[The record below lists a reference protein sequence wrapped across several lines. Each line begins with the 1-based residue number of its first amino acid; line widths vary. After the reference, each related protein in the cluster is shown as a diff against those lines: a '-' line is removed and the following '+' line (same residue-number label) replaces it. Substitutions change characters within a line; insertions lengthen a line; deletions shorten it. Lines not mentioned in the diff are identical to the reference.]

1 MFVMIKGLEVFILYL
16 IYKSSISDIKIY
28 QGCGTRRGSTVHGI
42 LGGHGKH
49 TFRKLPQPLQRE
61 LKKYLIKRG

>member
-16 IYKSSISDIKIY
+16 IYKSSYLTSRSAKGVV
-28 QGCGTRRGSTVHGI
+28 QGRGSTVHGI

-49 TFRKLPQPLQRE
+49 TFKKLPQPLQRE